1 MGQNGQFIL
10 LAIASYLLG
19 SIPFGKIA
27 GNFYGVDIQKKGSGN
42 IGFAN
47 VRRVLGWKAGLAVL
61 AGDILKGFIPV
72 VIAAHYLSVNQTM
85 IVAALALIG
94 HLFPVWLKFKGG
106 KGVATTIGIALAI
119 SPPAGLLAAL
129 VYLLSTAIFRISAP
143 SSLIAVWCLPLFMLI
158 FDSRYFWLFIVIA
171 LIIVWTH
178 RTNIRQMR
186 QGM

>member
-61 AGDILKGFIPV
+61 AGDIFKGFIPV
-72 VIAAHYLSVNQTM
+72 VIAVHYLSVNQTM
-85 IVAALALIG
+85 IVAALAL
-94 HLFPVWLKFKGG
+94 H
-106 KGVATTIGIALAI
+106 
-119 SPPAGLLAAL
+119 
-129 VYLLSTAIFRISAP
+129 
-143 SSLIAVWCLPLFMLI
+143 
-158 FDSRYFWLFIVIA
+158 
-171 LIIVWTH
+171 
-178 RTNIRQMR
+178 
-186 QGM
+186 